1 MCPVSLDPNPP
12 GSRPSVTPRRVHELF
27 IALVL
32 IVSVFLVFGRVTQA
46 DFVKWDDDIN
56 IYKNPHFGGLEA
68 GRLKWMFTEF
78 KSTRVYCPFALL
90 TQAVVY
96 EFFGLNP
103 RGYHLVN
110 FLFHIANTALV
121 FALLCRLFPLLG
133 PAITPSENQLP
144 KYACATV
151 AALIWAVHPLQVEP
165 VAWATATPYVQATF
179 FMLLALLA
187 YVLFLSDRGR
197 NRGRF
202 YWMSLMAFAV
212 SLTTYPIALGCPPAF
227 VILDWWQ
234 HRRYGTETNDGRNV
248 FATLPFWR
256 DKLPF
261 FLIVFAIFGITLYA
275 RHHHVG
281 LWRQPPSVTEFSP
294 LSRAMQ
300 MFYCWAYYL
309 WKPFVPVNLSP
320 TYTTLMAFRP
330 TAFPFV
336 MSLLSI
342 LAVTLVLF
350 LLRRTWPGALAL
362 WICYLSVLFPFT
374 GLFEYPHFTNDR
386 YYYLVSI
393 IAAVL
398 VFYLLLQSWHK
409 SILRLILLL
418 IAGAVTVAC
427 GVISFRQTLLWQN
440 SVTLHEHMLK
450 MLGNDPYGA
459 VICYRLG
466 NVYRE
471 LGDDRKARESL
482 NRALQ
487 VDPEM
492 PEVHESLG
500 EVLYKMGE
508 TSDAVAHYNAALRLV
523 PDDFQAR
530 HNLGVALAA
539 QGKFE
544 EATVQF
550 SEAVRLIPR
559 SVNAQRNLAQA
570 LARLGRLDE
579 AKTHELE
586 AQRLENQQNGA
597 AR

>member
-1 MCPVSLDPNPP
+1 MCPVFSEPSPP
-12 GSRPSVTPRRVHELF
+12 VSRPSVNPRRVHELF

-56 IYKNPHFGGLEA
+56 IYKNPHIGGLEA
-68 GRLKWMFTEF
+68 GRLKWMFTDF
-78 KSTRVYCPFALL
+78 KSSRVYVPFAWL
-90 TQAVVY
+90 TWAVVY

-110 FLFHIANTALV
+110 LLFHIANTALV
-121 FALLCRLFPLLG
+121 FVLLCRLFPLLG
-133 PAITPSENQLP
+133 PAKTPSENQLP
-144 KYACATV
+144 KYACA
-151 AALIWAVHPLQVEP
+151 AAGALIWALHPLQVEP
-165 VAWATATPYVQATF
+165 VAWATAIGYVQGTF
-179 FMLLALLA
+179 FLLLALLG
-187 YVLFLSDRGR
+187 YVLFLSGQER
-197 NRGRF
+197 NLRRF
-202 YWMSLMAFAV
+202 YWMSILAFAV

-234 HRRYGTETNDGRNV
+234 RRRYGTETNGRRV
-248 FATLPFWR
+248 FSTLPFWR

-261 FLIVFAIFGITLYA
+261 FLIVFTILGITLYA

-281 LWRQPPSVTEFSP
+281 LWRPPPSVMEFNL
-294 LSRAMQ
+294 LSRMMQ

-309 WKPFVPVNLSP
+309 WRPFAPVDLSP

-330 TAFPFV
+330 TAFPFI

-342 LAVTLVLF
+342 LAVTVILF
-350 LLRRTWPGALAL
+350 LLRRTRPGALAL

-374 GLFEYPHFTNDR
+374 GLFEYPHFANDR
-386 YYYLVSI
+386 YYYLVSVI
-393 IAAVL
+393 GAVL
-398 VFYLLLQSWHK
+398 VFFLLVQSWHK
-409 SILRLILLL
+409 SSLRLILLL
-418 IAGAVTVAC
+418 IAGAVTVVC

-450 MLGNDPYGA
+450 MLGNDPYRA
-459 VICYRLG
+459 VIFYRLG

-471 LGDDRKARESL
+471 LGDDRKALESL

-492 PEVHESLG
+492 PEVHQSLG

-508 TSDAVAHYNAALRLV
+508 TSEAVAHYCAALRLV
-523 PDDFQAR
+523 PDDFQTH
-530 HNLGVALAA
+530 HNLGVALAT

-544 EATVQF
+544 EAAVQF

-579 AKTHELE
+579 AKAHELE
-586 AQRLENQQNGA
+586 AQLLENQRQGT
-597 AR
+597 ARY